1 MRTNN
6 LVLRYIEL
14 SDLKN
19 KILNNLVDFT
29 EEELSYK
36 PSEKEWSIS
45 QVIEHLIESETGV
58 NKYINYKLK
67 NVEGQPKAGLRSY
80 VSSKVLN
87 KKLKSNEKF
96 KVPSVLPEPE
106 AGKSF
111 NELKEKW
118 DKSRMYLIKTVETFP
133 LNKRNKAIFK
143 HPRAGLLNINQTL
156 SFLINHLNHHIPQID
171 ALRIKLADQNKKR

>member
-6 LVLRYIEL
+6 ILLRYIEL

-19 KILNNLVDFT
+19 RVLNNLVDFT
-29 EEELSYK
+29 VEELNYK
-36 PSEKEWSIS
+36 PSENEWSIS
-45 QVIEHLIESETGV
+45 QVIEHLIESETGT

-67 NVEGQPKAGLRSY
+67 NVDEQPKAGLKSF

-96 KVPSVLPEPE
+96 KVPSVLSEPE
-106 AGKSF
+106 IGKSYAQ
-111 NELKEKW
+111 LKESW
-118 DKSRMYLIKTVETFP
+118 DNSRMYLIKTVETFP
-133 LNKRNKAIFK
+133 KNKSKKAIFK
-143 HPRAGLLNINQTL
+143 HPRAGLLNMNQTL
-156 SFLINHLNHHIPQID
+156 RFLINHIHHHIPQID